1 MTFASWTENM
11 TMISLFK
18 KELIFENLNM
28 TEVSLS
34 KVPKIDK
41 ICKRLSYL
49 NKKCLNMTSLPLH
62 NNFLK
67 MTMISLLKKIP

>member
-1 MTFASWTENM
+1 
-11 TMISLFK
+11 
-18 KELIFENLNM
+18 M